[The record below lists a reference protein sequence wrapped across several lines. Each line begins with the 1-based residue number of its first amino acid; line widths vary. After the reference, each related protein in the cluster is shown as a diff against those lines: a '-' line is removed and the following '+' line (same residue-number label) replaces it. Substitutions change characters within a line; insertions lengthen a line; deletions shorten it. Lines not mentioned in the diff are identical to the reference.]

1 LRWSPEGRIRA
12 AVAAVAAHPELLD
25 ESQRSVLRAVADG
38 PDGVTAVIRVEIATC
53 GRYVVL
59 VIKAPDDGADVEIV
73 MTADEC
79 REFCNGLGEAIM
91 RVSERTGVM
100 T

>member
-1 LRWSPEGRIRA
+1 M
-12 AVAAVAAHPELLD
+12 
-25 ESQRSVLRAVADG
+25 
-38 PDGVTAVIRVEIATC
+38 IRVEIATC

-79 REFCNGLGEAIM
+79 RDFSNGLGEAIM
-91 RVSERTGVM
+91 RAAERNRVM

>member
-1 LRWSPEGRIRA
+1 M
-12 AVAAVAAHPELLD
+12 
-25 ESQRSVLRAVADG
+25 
-38 PDGVTAVIRVEIATC
+38 IRVEIQTC
-53 GRYVVL
+53 GRFVVL

-79 REFCNGLGEAIM
+79 RDFSNGLGEAIM
-91 RVSERTGVM
+91 RAAERNRVM